1 MLRESDDRTGQRA
14 CSPTSLLSPTAG
26 PPHALPCSWPDTG
39 PRASPSSHLHYVPHL
54 PPPPPPPSRGAWLRC
69 PHPDP
74 PLAATPTRAHPEPT
88 FNPTYP
94 EPSPPPTPTPTSLRS
109 KIAALKKAKLAKEKQ
124 EKLDDAKGLP
134 KWNIFRALPKQT
146 QKGTRSI
153 DGSYRFP
160 KPWGKDW
167 GSQGLTDG

>member
-1 MLRESDDRTGQRA
+1 MPLTF
-14 CSPTSLLSPTAG
+14 
-26 PPHALPCSWPDTG
+26 
-39 PRASPSSHLHYVPHL
+39 PRRVA
-54 PPPPPPPSRGAWLRC
+54 

-74 PLAATPTRAHPEPT
+74 PRAPTHPPTPPRAHPEPT
-88 FNPTYP
+88 PTPTSP
-94 EPSPPPTPTPTSLRS
+94 EPTPSPPPPPTSLRS